1 MTSTNLI
8 ELEYRDNFAIL
19 RFNRP
24 DVHNAINEEMMTQW
38 EAHIDSIEADSK
50 IRAII
55 ITGKGKKS
63 FCAGG
68 DLKYFASLNSKK
80 ACIKMSNRMQS
91 LINRISMGKKFVVA
105 AINGQALGGGCEISV
120 ACHYRIASSNAS
132 FAFRQAPNGI
142 ITGWGGGKRI
152 LNLVGKSS
160 ALRFLLTGERIDAK
174 EALRTGLV
182 NQVVESDALLP
193 AAENLVRKINQNP
206 QESIEA
212 FLKMANIIETGNA
225 SDLIKFETKTFPDLF
240 LGEYFQNILKNYITP
255 ATSQ

>member
-1 MTSTNLI
+1 MTSTNII
-8 ELEYRDNFAIL
+8 ELEYHGNFAIF

-38 EAHIDSIEADSK
+38 EAHLDSIEADSQ

-55 ITGKGKKS
+55 ITGKGKDS

-68 DLKYFASLNSKK
+68 DLKYFATLNNKK
-80 ACIKMSNRMQS
+80 TCMEMSNRMQA
-91 LINRISMGKKFVVA
+91 LINRLAMMGKFVVA

-120 ACHYRIASSNAS
+120 ACHYRIAASNAT

-160 ALRFLLTGERIDAK
+160 ALRFLLTGERIDAQ

-182 NQVVESDALLP
+182 NQVVEPDALLP
-193 AAENLVRKINQNP
+193 AAEDLVRKINRNP

-212 FLKMANIIETGNA
+212 FLKMVNIIENGNA
-225 SDLIKFETKTFPDLF
+225 SDLIKFETETFPELF
-240 LGEYFQNILKNYITP
+240 LGEYFQNILKNYITTT
-255 ATSQ
+255 TS